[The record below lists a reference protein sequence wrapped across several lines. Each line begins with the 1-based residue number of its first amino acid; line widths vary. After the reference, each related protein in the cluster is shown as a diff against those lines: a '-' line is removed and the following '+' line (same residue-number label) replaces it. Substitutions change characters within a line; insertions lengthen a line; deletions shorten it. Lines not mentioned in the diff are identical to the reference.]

1 MGREGKG
8 REVFGRALIYVVRC
22 HADLSVFEERG
33 GGSGSN
39 SGGGGGG
46 EVAEEEDDED
56 EVVEPLGGDD

>member
-1 MGREGKG
+1 VGLG
-8 REVFGRALIYVVRC
+8 REVFGRALMDVVRC

-46 EVAEEEDDED
+46 EAAEEEDED

>member
-1 MGREGKG
+1 M
-8 REVFGRALIYVVRC
+8 FGRALIYVVRC

-39 SGGGGGG
+39 SGSNSGGG
-46 EVAEEEDDED
+46 EAAEEEDED